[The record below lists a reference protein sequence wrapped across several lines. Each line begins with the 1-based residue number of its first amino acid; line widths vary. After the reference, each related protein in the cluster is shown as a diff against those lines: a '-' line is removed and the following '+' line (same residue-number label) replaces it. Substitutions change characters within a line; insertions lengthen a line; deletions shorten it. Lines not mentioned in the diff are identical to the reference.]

1 MRRRWLIAC
10 LLMPLA
16 VVAADIRMLT
26 VEKEDEAYVFDSWTY
41 LAAPPADVFAVLLD
55 YPQYP
60 RISSVYKESR
70 YIEPA
75 EDGRPRV
82 YTRAEGCILFVCR
95 EVIKIEALH
104 VRPHTHISAVVE
116 PEGSNLSDGR
126 TDWWLE
132 PEGDGTELHYRMSL
146 TPAFWVPP
154 LIGPFVIRI
163 ALKRAGSRAVVQLE
177 QLAIE
182 RYQAGE

>member
-10 LLMPLA
+10 TLLPLV
-16 VVAADIRMLT
+16 VVAADIRMLE

-55 YPQYP
+55 YEQYP
-60 RISSVYKESR
+60 RISGVYKESR

-82 YTRAEGCILFVCR
+82 YTRAKGCILFVCR
-95 EVIKIEALH
+95 ELIKTEALH
-104 VRPHTHISAVVE
+104 VTPDTHISAVVE
-116 PEGSNLSDGR
+116 PAGSNLSAGR

-132 PEGDGTELHYRMSL
+132 PEGEGTELHYRMSV
-146 TPAFWVPP
+146 TPDFWVPP
-154 LIGPFVIRI
+154 IIGPFVIRI
-163 ALKRAGSRAVVQLE
+163 ALKRAGSRAVVRLE

-182 RYQAGE
+182 RRPAGE